1 MYLHLIL
8 YNLFSVSKRVVAT
21 RDIFE
26 KKILTIKYVLKI
38 IKHG

>member
-1 MYLHLIL
+1 MYLHLIFVFLL
-8 YNLFSVSKRVVAT
+8 YSKRVVAT